1 MKPRRAEFVTS
12 AAAPEGYPPPG
23 PPEVAFA
30 GRSNVGKSS
39 LLNLL
44 CGKPLART
52 SSTPGRTR
60 LINFFRLE
68 MPGGA
73 LGLVDLPGYGYAKV
87 PVAMRASWRP
97 LVESY
102 LTARPTLRAVFLLVD
117 ARRGAEGE
125 ERELVEYLGE
135 VGTPLE
141 VVLTKSDKLSK
152 SKRWPAA
159 VALRRELGLARDPLV
174 ASSQDGDGVDELW
187 RAIRRVVRPPAAPAA
202 PAP

>member
-12 AAAPEGYPPPG
+12 AAAPEGYPPSG

-44 CGKPLART
+44 IGKPLART

-68 MPGGA
+68 MPAGP
-73 LGLVDLPGYGYAKV
+73 LGFVDLPGYGYAKV

-102 LTARPTLRAVFLLVD
+102 LTTRPTLRAVFLLVD

-125 ERELVEYLGE
+125 ERELCEYLAE
-135 VGTPLE
+135 LGTPLE
-141 VVLTKSDKLSK
+141 IVLTKADKLAK
-152 SKRWPAA
+152 NKRWPAA
-159 VALRRELGLARDPLV
+159 AALRRDLGLAREPLV
-174 ASSQDGDGVDELW
+174 ASAQSGEGVDDLW
-187 RAIRRVVRPPAAPAA
+187 RAIRRVVRPPAPAA